1 MFGRDRLHPGERI
14 LYETRPRFILN
25 SKSTII
31 KALSAVIILYL
42 FQWIVEGAGAL
53 DNLLIANYGVT
64 VAEKVA
70 WLLTGIIIIILL
82 SILWDVISWRNRRYI
97 ITDQRVMVE
106 EGVLWKRRYYINHRK
121 IVDVSFSQSITE
133 RLLDSADLEIHG
145 GHEGTNIILRDAPSP
160 SKIEYHISRFTE
172 RGYDDAEEIL
182 RELSS
187 SRRREPGFADPEFWE
202 TPEDEKESDG
212 KFAVDRR
219 GDESMGSDG
228 KFAVDRRGDESIME
242 RHSRKF
248 KRYRREGRD
257 D

>member
-31 KALSAVIILYL
+31 KALSAMIIAYL
-42 FQWIVEGAGAL
+42 FQGIVEGAGAL
-53 DNLLIANYGVT
+53 DSILIANYGVT
-64 VAEKVA
+64 VAGKVA
-70 WLLTGIIIIILL
+70 WLLTAVIIIILL
-82 SILWDVISWRNRRYI
+82 SILWDVISWKNRRYI

-106 EGVLWKRRYYINHRK
+106 EGVLRKRRYYINHRK

-133 RLLDSADLEIHG
+133 RLLDSADVEIHG

-160 SKIEYHISRFTE
+160 SRIEYHISRFTE
-172 RGYDDAEEIL
+172 RGYDDAEDIL

-187 SRRREPGFADPEFWE
+187 RRGREPGFADPEFWD
-202 TPEDEKESDG
+202 TPPDEEECSNHIEAPDKESP
-212 KFAVDRR
+212 
-219 GDESMGSDG
+219 SSGSG
-228 KFAVDRRGDESIME
+228 SLPEGECDESIME

-257 D
+257 E